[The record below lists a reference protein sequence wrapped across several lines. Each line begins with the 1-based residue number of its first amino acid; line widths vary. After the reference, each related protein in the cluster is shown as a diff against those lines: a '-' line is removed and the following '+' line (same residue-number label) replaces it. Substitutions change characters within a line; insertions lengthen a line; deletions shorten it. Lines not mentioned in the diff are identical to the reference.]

1 MSLLLYSKIPGT
13 QVKRDVN
20 LSNATIQCD
29 PTLLFPQGATQGGV
43 LLNKENL
50 AGKIAVEHDICNL
63 DVNNLTVNG
72 VLKAKG
78 PAEICDIVCPDDF
91 NLTAGSAASLPRGN
105 VNITAHNN
113 INLLADGPGFGDITL
128 STVGSADGDIIAT
141 ADGDISMFTTSTV
154 VGQGNINL
162 DSSEV
167 LNLNSQLISVLSTG
181 TSTENVDLG
190 SATVA
195 NIAINTNEMSLQD
208 DSSKNISLNTG
219 TLSQSENKDS
229 IVLNA
234 GSSVDLS
241 TTSRSLI
248 LAAGAQTLSANYT
261 DSVAISAAA
270 VVDVTGLNGIRLQTG
285 GASSDGISL
294 RFSNTVT
301 TDNLKMTQ
309 VDTFA
314 IATGAGNVQQAT
326 ANGVNGKIT
335 LLATTT
341 IAAGANIGVVLQN
354 TKIGA
359 DSVVLYT
366 LDVDNADPGGI
377 AEPIV
382 AQGIGNPVAGSHELS
397 LRNVGTGPYA
407 SAATQRIVINYLVI
421 NPV

>member
-13 QVKRDVN
+13 QVKRDAN
-20 LSNATIQCD
+20 LSNATVQCD

-63 DVNNLTVNG
+63 DVNNLTVRG

-113 INLLADGPGFGDITL
+113 INLLADGPGVGDITL
-128 STVGSADGDIIAT
+128 STAGSADGDIIAT

-248 LAAGAQTLSANYT
+248 LTAGAQTLSANYT
-261 DSVAISAAA
+261 DSVAISANNIVNVTANNGSVHVQTIDLTAGTASDSGFKLIRGTKFFSQNIGVAPA
-270 VVDVTGLNGIRLQTG
+270 VNFTGTWSAGVGNGITTG
-285 GASSDGISL
+285 STDVCGFIEVGGTDGAALDTVGL
-294 RFSNTVT
+294 TFAVPYNGPGFPTVT
-301 TDNLKMTQ
+301 LTITDASASAG
-309 VDTFA
+309 VA
-314 IATGAGNVQQAT
+314 ITITAQSATGFT
-326 ANGVNGKIT
+326 C
-335 LLATTT
+335 T
-341 IAAGANIGVVLQN
+341 IPTGANIP
-354 TKIGA
+354 A
-359 DSVVLYT
+359 DALIQYQV
-366 LDVDNADPGGI
+366 I
-377 AEPIV
+377 AL
-382 AQGIGNPVAGSHELS
+382 A
-397 LRNVGTGPYA
+397 
-407 SAATQRIVINYLVI
+407 
-421 NPV
+421 